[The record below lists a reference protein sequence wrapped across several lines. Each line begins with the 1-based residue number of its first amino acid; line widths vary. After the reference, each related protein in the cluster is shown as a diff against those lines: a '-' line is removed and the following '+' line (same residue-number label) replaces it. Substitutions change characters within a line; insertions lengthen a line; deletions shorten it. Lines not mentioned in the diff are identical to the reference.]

1 MIILILAIELFK
13 KKQLQLVILL
23 IASYAFYY
31 FDSGFL
37 FVLLLFSS
45 LLDFYCG
52 RKIYETENTRMR
64 RFFLTLS
71 LLGNLGILAYFKYTN
86 FGIETINNIGGLFGL
101 PELRLLNIILPVG
114 ISFFTF
120 QTMSY
125 TLDIYR
131 KTLKPINSFLKF
143 ALFVAFFPQLVAG
156 PIVRAA
162 DFLPQLD
169 KEEIKIYG
177 KNLKLG
183 LTLIGWGFIKKIV
196 FADNIAPFVD
206 SIFSN
211 PLGLGSFPIIIGTL
225 AFGIQIYC
233 DFSGYTDIA
242 TGCALIFGFIL
253 PKNFD
258 KPYLSKSISEFWNK
272 WHISLSSWFQDYVFR
287 PFYFFFY
294 KIKSFR
300 NLNFSTRHKIS
311 FILST
316 ILGLSLLGL
325 WHGANW
331 TFILFGTYN
340 GILIILYH
348 LNKKYWDKMPNLMR
362 LLLTQYFVFIGWILF
377 RANNLT
383 HAIYAIKKYVVLDF
397 ASNLPE
403 IISFSIQ
410 NKFLLL
416 LIFLF
421 LYLHIFSY
429 KTKDIV
435 QKINSLKLIQWFF
448 YIAFVV
454 LLLLLF
460 SPSLNTAFIYFQF

>member
-1 MIILILAIELFK
+1 M
-13 KKQLQLVILL
+13 
-23 IASYAFYY
+23 
-31 FDSGFL
+31 
-37 FVLLLFSS
+37 
-45 LLDFYCG
+45 
-52 RKIYETENTRMR
+52 
-64 RFFLTLS
+64 
-71 LLGNLGILAYFKYTN
+71 
-86 FGIETINNIGGLFGL
+86 
-101 PELRLLNIILPVG
+101 
-114 ISFFTF
+114 
-120 QTMSY
+120 
-125 TLDIYR
+125 
-131 KTLKPINSFLKF
+131 
-143 ALFVAFFPQLVAG
+143 
-156 PIVRAA
+156 
-162 DFLPQLD
+162 
-169 KEEIKIYG
+169 
-177 KNLKLG
+177 
-183 LTLIGWGFIKKIV
+183 
-196 FADNIAPFVD
+196 
-206 SIFSN
+206 
-211 PLGLGSFPIIIGTL
+211 
-225 AFGIQIYC
+225 
-233 DFSGYTDIA
+233 
-242 TGCALIFGFIL
+242 
-253 PKNFD
+253 
-258 KPYLSKSISEFWNK
+258 
-272 WHISLSSWFQDYVFR
+272 SSWFQDYVFR